1 MSEHVKKFIDDL
13 SNGKNADAGEAFK
26 DALRAKV
33 ADGLD
38 KQRVDIASRIFN
50 DASTQAQNFSD
61 PKPVVTDPNP
71 ETSVVIDTQG
81 QEVEFVDNGNEQP
94 TPESE
99 VPNAESHS
107 LINCT
112 RWVLQSIKQKYMFL
126 GTSSLKCELCH

>member
-13 SNGKNADAGEAFK
+13 QNGKNADAGEAFK

-50 DASTQAQNFSD
+50 DKSTEAQDFSD
-61 PKPVVTDPNP
+61 PKPAVTDPNP
-71 ETSVVIDTQG
+71 ETAVVMDTKG
-81 QEVEFVDNGNEQP
+81 NEVEFVDNGNEQP

-99 VPNAESHS
+99 VPANDESQP
-107 LINCT
+107 T
-112 RWVLQSIKQKYMFL
+112 
-126 GTSSLKCELCH
+126 T

>member
-50 DASTQAQNFSD
+50 DKSTEAQDFSD
-61 PKPVVTDPNP
+61 PKPAVTDPNP
-71 ETSVVIDTQG
+71 ETAVVMDTKG
-81 QEVEFVDNGNEQP
+81 NEVEFADNVNEQP

-99 VPNAESHS
+99 LP
-107 LINCT
+107 
-112 RWVLQSIKQKYMFL
+112 
-126 GTSSLKCELCH
+126 